1 MQGKHHLDA
10 ESGLKF
16 EDDMYRFVFSA
27 LALPR
32 KDPLKDPIEE
42 WGR

>member
-16 EDDMYRFVFSA
+16 EDHMYEFVFSA
-27 LALPR
+27 LASML
-32 KDPLKDPIEE
+32 
-42 WGR
+42 